1 MNYLLEFGIERLQ
14 EVSKRW
20 KQNFEGLI
28 IDKEGNIETDDSE
41 EKYVHE
47 GEPETGIK
55 NIILKVSTRNWK
67 PLDYNLKSAKRQ
79 KRRVW
84 RVEFTRM
91 RYL

>member
-1 MNYLLEFGIERLQ
+1 MNNLLEFGIERLQ
-14 EVSKRW
+14 EIAKRW

-55 NIILKVSTRNWK
+55 NIIKHKKLKTGQFKSKVSKETK
-67 PLDYNLKSAKRQ
+67 KTSLKG
-79 KRRVW
+79 W
-84 RVEFTRM
+84 I
-91 RYL
+91 Y